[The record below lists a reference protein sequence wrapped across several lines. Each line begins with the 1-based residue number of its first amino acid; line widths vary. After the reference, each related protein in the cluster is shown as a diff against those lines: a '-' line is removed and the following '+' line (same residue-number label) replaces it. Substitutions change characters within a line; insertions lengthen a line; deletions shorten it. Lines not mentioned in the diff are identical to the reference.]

1 MPVYLRFVNRSLHLA
16 LELAGYS
23 YLTAGNIG
31 SFLARPG
38 TICMAGAVCFVG
50 AVLLTVETASL
61 ITAFQGSAYYQ
72 KLTPLQMLWG
82 GMQKTADEIW
92 RRNWQLGLVILAQYL
107 FANFLFLIRAAS
119 HVKPVNFI
127 MQEMAKEPWLMALT
141 AVLMLL
147 CFLAAFP
154 ALFSVPCCM
163 IEQKNFTDAR
173 YRSMGLMRKKR

>member
-82 GMQKTADEIW
+82 GMQKTADEVTVKQVHIKDDFW
-92 RRNWQLGLVILAQYL
+92 SEIQNRIINV
-107 FANFLFLIRAAS
+107 LIT
-119 HVKPVNFI
+119 
-127 MQEMAKEPWLMALT
+127 L
-141 AVLMLL
+141 
-147 CFLAAFP
+147 
-154 ALFSVPCCM
+154 
-163 IEQKNFTDAR
+163 
-173 YRSMGLMRKKR
+173 